1 MGKKGVEEMINEIEI
16 FIDNCKYQP
25 LSSNKIVVPKDE
37 FEKLL
42 SELKLKLPSEIE
54 RCKKIMRNKEAIL
67 ASARTRSDAIIS
79 ESVNEA
85 NRLVDTNHIT
95 ELANI
100 RANEILEAARA
111 EADRILS
118 DANAEANEVRLGA
131 MNYTKQKLSDMR
143 NFFAAT
149 LEADRENYKNLID
162 SLENSVFTLET
173 NMSEV
178 DTSIS
183 LLTGVAPIPTVPAA
197 QGGYANNYPANQAN
211 NYNANGLDDDL
222 DDLDDD
228 FDPDEFDDD
237 LDDDL
242 DEDVSAAKP
251 QKSPRKADKASDGYD
266 DFDDDE
272 DDDDFDD
279 DFLDE

>member
-100 RANEILEAARA
+100 RANEILEAAKA

-178 DTSIS
+178 DTSIG

-197 QGGYANNYPANQAN
+197 QGGYANSYPSNQA
-211 NYNANGLDDDL
+211 AGFDDDL
-222 DDLDDD
+222 DDLDED

-251 QKSPRKADKASDGYD
+251 QKSGRKAEKVSEDYD
-266 DFDDDE
+266 DFDDDDE
-272 DDDDFDD
+272 DDDFDD